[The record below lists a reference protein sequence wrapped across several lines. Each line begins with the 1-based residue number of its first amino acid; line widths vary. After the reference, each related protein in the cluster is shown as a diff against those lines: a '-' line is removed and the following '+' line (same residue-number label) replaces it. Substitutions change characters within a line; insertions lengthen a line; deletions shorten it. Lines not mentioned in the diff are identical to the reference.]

1 MQLPALEGLAVQ
13 QIYAVNSDL
22 RVYEALREAMAVPKE
37 INLWHGTSWHCV
49 EKILKQGFNRSYAG
63 RHGAL
68 LGHAS
73 YFSTDPK
80 YSLRFC
86 DRKGGGSDRT
96 KAPAFD
102 IQTGSSRL

>member
-1 MQLPALEGLAVQ
+1 M
-13 QIYAVNSDL
+13 
-22 RVYEALREAMAVPKE
+22 
-37 INLWHGTSWHCV
+37 

-96 KAPAFD
+96 KAALGVVFHQNREKN
-102 IQTGSSRL
+102 IKFACVST